1 MPSTLREKINGE
13 PACNFVTK
21 TTCSVVGTQKRD
33 LIQVLGICFVS
44 YNLYYLYISLF
55 YMKCSS
61 LLGYIAV
68 LLQQISLVEMM
79 PRSCAAD
86 LNGADPFSGNLG
98 GAESLRRAVD
108 ISPN

>member
-1 MPSTLREKINGE
+1 
-13 PACNFVTK
+13 
-21 TTCSVVGTQKRD
+21 
-33 LIQVLGICFVS
+33 
-44 YNLYYLYISLF
+44 
-55 YMKCSS
+55 MKCSS

-86 LNGADPFSGNLG
+86 LNGADPFSGKLG